1 MLDRIQVLA
10 LCVARTT
17 YREGTAL
24 AQFIFEW
31 EAEVRRAGGPISIED
46 WPEKRKRTGYRRLA
60 LFRAT
65 FPELGDNGTPQDL
78 MRPLVERLVTE
89 ADRATDAFR
98 RGETPVT

>member
-10 LCVARTT
+10 LCVARTN

-31 EAEVRRAGGPISIED
+31 ESEVRRYGGPITIED

-65 FPELGDNGTPQDL
+65 FPELGDGGTPQDL
-78 MRPLVERLVTE
+78 MRPLMDRLTAEAVQATE
-89 ADRATDAFR
+89 AFR
-98 RGETPVT
+98 RGEVAVT

>member
-1 MLDRIQVLA
+1 MLDRLQVLA
-10 LCVARTT
+10 LCVARTN

-31 EAEVRRAGGPISIED
+31 ERQVRERGGPITIED

-65 FPELGDNGTPQDL
+65 FPELGEDGSPQDL
-78 MRPLVERLVTE
+78 MRPLLDRLVAEAQRATE
-89 ADRATDAFR
+89 AFN
-98 RGETPVT
+98 RGEVSLL